1 MWQYKTETFN
11 SLWSTESSLKKKS
24 DMILERA
31 GRDGWELVN
40 FQCAGGL
47 GSMMIFVFKKK
58 AE

>member
-11 SLWSTESSLKKKS
+11 SLWSTEASLKKKS
-24 DMILERA
+24 DKILEEA
-31 GRDGWELVN
+31 GKDGWELVN
-40 FQCAGGL
+40 FQCASAL